1 MISLPAEK
9 YSIAYDDVAIV
20 GYFEE
25 ELLEHVGVLVLC

>member
-9 YSIAYDDVAIV
+9 YSVTYDDVTIV

-25 ELLEHVGVLVLC
+25 ELLEHVGVLLLC